1 MSTAKRL
8 YKRAMSL
15 ESDKRHVRCVCG
27 ATDDVEDSDE
37 AWIACGS
44 CHCWQHYVCM
54 GIDMTDGG
62 SPAEYKCEIC
72 APGSHKELLKASAR
86 GEKLWEDRRTYIE
99 ATIEEETPKRRD
111 IKNLR
116 KGAKVGKDSTRG
128 NNLNDV
134 DETPVHKTVITSFP
148 LTEECHHYTSIAG
161 IPWDI
166 QK

>member
-8 YKRAMSL
+8 YKRARSP
-15 ESDKRHVRCVCG
+15 ESDKRHVRCACG
-27 ATDDVEDSDE
+27 AVDDVEDSDE

-44 CHCWQHYVCM
+44 CHCWQHNVCM

-62 SPAEYKCEIC
+62 LPAEYKCEIC
-72 APGSHKELLKASAR
+72 APGFHKELLDACAR
-86 GEKLWEDRRTYIE
+86 GEKLWEDRRKFIE

-111 IKNLR
+111 KKKARNGDKN
-116 KGAKVGKDSTRG
+116 GKNCTRG
-128 NNLNDV
+128 DKLNDV
-134 DETPVHKTVITSFP
+134 DETPVHRSIATSFP